1 MNERIAVDFQ
11 LAALKATALLAIM
24 AAISI
29 TVRGVPQRFVTS
41 QGEEKPSLSTVYG
54 RAIYHD
60 SEQPVRRVGV
70 VLRSL
75 TSFGPEELSAITN
88 SRGEFR
94 IEGVP
99 AGRYFIGV
107 NGSGVVS
114 TDSFIEIGDYR
125 ESRYD
130 LTDMRKY
137 FEEIELDGRTN
148 KQVVI
153 RARRGGVI
161 TGKVNY
167 RNGDPAIDH
176 PITILRRKRNRYSIF
191 FTNNNTMR
199 ETLITDDRG
208 VFRISGLPTGEY
220 IVGATPVVEH
230 GELVKDSTLEVN
242 MVGSSLSMTFY
253 PSTMLATDA
262 TPIRVDAGE
271 EKAGVDITF
280 ADQEVHRVSGV
291 VRARDNRQPLENAK
305 VNIIRKETYE
315 NVGRS
320 FWSYSMGMP
329 GVTTDNLGR
338 WRIREVPDGRYII
351 FVEPSSVDPPSVTDR
366 YGKQRQEI
374 EVSGKDVNNVL
385 IELGGDATISGKVIV
400 ENGRMPR
407 GMYLGLTPEGS
418 REGSLGEGT
427 VQPGGNFVIRKAPPG
442 RGYFVVYLGEE
453 TARLYIKSLT
463 WNGKDLLREPL
474 EIQAESKIQDVK
486 IVLSSQV
493 ATLTLRVRSVAGE
506 PVDNI
511 ALTLVSSDPARWDRP
526 EAQLVCTTDEQGK
539 CTISGAPSEYLVF
552 ILPRGVRANTLEKD
566 EIEERAS
573 GAVRVSL
580 RPGERRTF
588 DIGLPRDR

>member
-1 MNERIAVDFQ
+1 M
-11 LAALKATALLAIM
+11 TLLAITV
-24 AAISI
+24 AISI
-29 TVRGVPQRFVTS
+29 TVHAAQQQFVKS
-41 QGEEKPSLSTVYG
+41 QGGEKPSLSTVYG
-54 RAIYHD
+54 RALYHD

-75 TSFGPEELSAITN
+75 TSFGPEQLGATTN
-88 SRGEFR
+88 ARGEFR
-94 IEGVP
+94 VEGVP

-114 TDSFIEIGDYR
+114 TDGFIELGDYS

-137 FEEIELDGRTN
+137 FEEIEVDGRTD

-153 RARRGGVI
+153 RARRGGVV
-161 TGKVNY
+161 TGKVSY

-220 IVGATPVVEH
+220 IVGATPVIEH
-230 GELVKDSTLEVN
+230 GELVKDPTLEAN
-242 MVGSSLSMTFY
+242 MIGSSLSMTFH
-253 PSTMLATDA
+253 PSTMLATNA

-271 EKAGVDITF
+271 EKAGVDITL
-280 ADQEVHRVSGV
+280 ADQEMHKVSGV
-291 VRARDNRQPLENAK
+291 VRARDNRQPLANAK

-338 WRIREVPDGRYII
+338 WRLREVPDGKYLI
-351 FVEPSSVDPPSVTDR
+351 FVEPSSAEPPSVTDR
-366 YGKQRQEI
+366 YGTQRQEI
-374 EVSGKDVNNVL
+374 EVSGSDVNNLL
-385 IELGGDATISGKVIV
+385 IELGGDAIISGKVIV

-418 REGSLGEGT
+418 RDGSHGEGT
-427 VQPGGNFVIRKAPPG
+427 VHPGGNFVIRKVPPG
-442 RGYFVVYLGEE
+442 RVYFVVYLGEE

-474 EIQAESKIQDVK
+474 EIQAETKIEGVEL
-486 IVLSSQV
+486 VLSPQV
-493 ATLTLRVRSVAGE
+493 ATLTLRVRSLVGQ

-511 ALTLVSSDPARWDRP
+511 ALTLVSSDPARWERQ
-526 EAQLVCTTDEQGK
+526 EAQLLCTTDQQGK
-539 CTISGAPSEYLVF
+539 CTIFGAPHEYLVF
-552 ILPRGVRANTLEKD
+552 ILPRGVRGSTLEKD

-588 DIGLPRDR
+588 DVVLPRDR